1 MTHPGGTTSTGL
13 TPTLA
18 GALAYLLGPITGI
31 LFLVL
36 EKENRFVR
44 FHAMQSTIVSVVWF
58 ILSNVLS
65 FLLGVLAAIPILG
78 WLVGILVSF
87 GMAAIGL
94 LLWLILMWKAFS
106 GEEWEF
112 PVLGAFARQQ
122 MG

>member
-1 MTHPGGTTSTGL
+1 MTNPGGTTSTGL
-13 TPTLA
+13 TPNLA

-65 FLLGVLAAIPILG
+65 FLLGVLAAIPVIG
-78 WLVGILVSF
+78 WIVGILVSF

-94 LLWLILMWKAFS
+94 LVWLLLMWKAFS

-122 MG
+122 VR